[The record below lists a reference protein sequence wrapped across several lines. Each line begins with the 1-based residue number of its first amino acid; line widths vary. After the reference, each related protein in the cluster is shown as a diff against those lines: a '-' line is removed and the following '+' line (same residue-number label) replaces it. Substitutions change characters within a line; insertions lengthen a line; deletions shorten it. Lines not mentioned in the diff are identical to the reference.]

1 MPNTILIKNA
11 IIVTLG
17 EKNRVLR
24 GYSILCE
31 GGKITKIAKAQ
42 NFKGRYAKIVDAR
55 GKVAM
60 PGFINSHM
68 HFYST
73 FARGLGKAK
82 PSKNFVEVLNN
93 LWWRLD
99 KKLTNADSYYSALI
113 PLVDAVRKGTTT
125 IIDHHASPF
134 AVKGSLKAIET
145 AVRETGLRACLC
157 YELSDRDGK
166 EIARAGLEEN
176 AGFIRYAAKK
186 NDNFIKAM
194 FGLHASFTLTNATL
208 EEAAEMGL
216 KLGAG
221 FHIHTAESQSDQISC
236 ETHHKMRVVE
246 RLKEFSI
253 LGPKSIAAHCVHV
266 NDAEIDILKETGTA
280 VVHNPQSNANN
291 SVGIADVVKMSARG
305 VLVGLGTDAMTVN
318 MLEEVRN
325 GVWLQHLKH
334 DPSQGF
340 MEPAGALLVNN
351 AKIAN
356 RYFTGL
362 GELKEGFAADIILM
376 DYFPPTP
383 LDENNFYGHLV
394 FGLSQ
399 SAVDTTI
406 VAGRVLMEGKKLKL
420 DIDEEEV
427 SRKSCELSK
436 KLWSRF

>member
-1 MPNTILIKNA
+1 MNHTVLIKNA
-11 IIVTLG
+11 TIVTLG

-31 GGKITKIAKAQ
+31 DGKIIKIAKASH
-42 NFKGRYAKIVDAR
+42 FKGRYAKVVDAR

-99 KKLTNADSYYSALI
+99 KKLTNADSYYSTVI
-113 PLVDAVRKGTTT
+113 PLIEAVKKGTTT

-134 AVKGSLKAIET
+134 AIGGSLQAIEK

-166 EIARAGLEEN
+166 ETARAGLEEN

-208 EEAAEMGL
+208 EEAAETGL

-221 FHIHTAESQSDQISC
+221 FHIHTAESQSDQIFC

-246 RLKEFSI
+246 RLKKFGI

-291 SVGIADVVKMSARG
+291 SVGIADIVKMSARG

-340 MEPAGALLVNN
+340 MEPATALLVNN

-383 LDENNFYGHLV
+383 MDETNFYGHLV

-406 VAGRVLMEGKKLKL
+406 AAGRVLMEGKKLKL
-420 DIDEEEV
+420 NIDEEKV
-427 SRKSCELSK
+427 SRKSLELAK